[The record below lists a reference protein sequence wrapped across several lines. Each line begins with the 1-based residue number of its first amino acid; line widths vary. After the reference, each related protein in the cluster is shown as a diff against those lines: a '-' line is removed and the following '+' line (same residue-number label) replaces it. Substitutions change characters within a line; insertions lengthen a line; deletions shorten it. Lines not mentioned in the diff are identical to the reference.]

1 MVYYRPF
8 NQNTMSKLEANSKK
22 RIGLGRGLGALLD
35 DSEQVQGKGIHASDF
50 AGSLDTVNLMEE
62 ISLDFIETNPFQP
75 REHFEQD
82 ALQDLAESIRM
93 HGIIQPITVRK
104 IAPRKF
110 QLISGERRL
119 QASKLAGLR
128 QIPAYVRTADDQQ
141 MIEMA
146 LIENIQR
153 ENLNAIEIAL
163 SYKRL
168 MDECQLKQEDLGSR
182 VGKNRSTVTNYMR
195 LLKLPAHIQIAIRD
209 NRLSMGHA
217 RSLVSLENAEV
228 QNNLFQKAISEE
240 WSVRKL
246 EDAVRQSA
254 HQHEERP
261 SGQANA
267 ALHVAEIQALQSQ
280 LSSMFPLPVHLKI
293 SEEGKGELKF
303 TFKSKDELIQFIEK
317 VQK

>member
-267 ALHVAEIQALQSQ
+267 ALNVAEIQALQSQ

>member
-1 MVYYRPF
+1 
-8 NQNTMSKLEANSKK
+8 MSKLEANSKK

-119 QASKLAGLR
+119 QASKLAGLK
-128 QIPAYVRTADDQQ
+128 QIPAYVRTADDQH

-267 ALHVAEIQALQSQ
+267 ALNVAEIQALQSQ